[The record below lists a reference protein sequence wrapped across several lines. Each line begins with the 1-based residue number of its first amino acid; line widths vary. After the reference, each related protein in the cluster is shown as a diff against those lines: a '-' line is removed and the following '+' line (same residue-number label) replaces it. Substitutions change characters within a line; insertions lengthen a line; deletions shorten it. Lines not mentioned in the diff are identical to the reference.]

1 MGMEKTGTC
10 SITSIYCNKDYLYI
24 CYSDFLISKL
34 SLKTY
39 KVCRIIDPKCTE
51 LTKIIK
57 IQIKVLKNLIFGIER
72 TRTEIL
78 MIDEITGF
86 YTSVFE
92 INRFHGT
99 QYRNLELDE
108 NVIGEYKNIGRYCWI
123 EDIVVN
129 QCNNCL
135 IVSVAGINPSI
146 YEIDPQRNEVRLKLN
161 YKSFKQNEPT
171 L

>member
-1 MGMEKTGTC
+1 
-10 SITSIYCNKDYLYI
+10 
-24 CYSDFLISKL
+24 
-34 SLKTY
+34 
-39 KVCRIIDPKCTE
+39 
-51 LTKIIK
+51 
-57 IQIKVLKNLIFGIER
+57 
-72 TRTEIL
+72 
-78 MIDEITGF
+78 
-86 YTSVFE
+86 
-92 INRFHGT
+92 
-99 QYRNLELDE
+99 LELDE